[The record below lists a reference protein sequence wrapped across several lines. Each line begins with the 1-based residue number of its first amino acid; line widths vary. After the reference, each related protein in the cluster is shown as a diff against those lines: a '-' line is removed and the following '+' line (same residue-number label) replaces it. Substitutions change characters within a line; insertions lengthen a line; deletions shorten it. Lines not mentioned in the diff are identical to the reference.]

1 MHVEAEVAVFA
12 SCGAGG
18 GDAPVAGCGVAGG
31 LGGHS
36 ASWNLVDIFIN
47 HIGAAN

>member
-1 MHVEAEVAVFA
+1 VYVEAEVAGFA
-12 SCGAGG
+12 SCGTGG

-36 ASWNLVDIFIN
+36 ASWCVVNGCYSVGLS
-47 HIGAAN
+47 